1 MTVDFG
7 KLITAMITP
16 FNSNMEVDYARAGSL
31 AAYLVENGSES
42 IVVAGTTGES
52 PTLTKEEKIKLF
64 RVLVEAVKGKAKI
77 IAGSG
82 LNSTQESVE
91 LTRSAE
97 DAGVDGIMLVVP
109 YYNKPPQDGLYEHF
123 RTIAESTSLPV
134 MLYNV
139 PGRTSVNLT
148 AQTTIRLAEIDNIFA
163 IKEAS
168 GDLEQISYIIK
179 ETPDDFLVYSGDD
192 SMTLPILSV
201 GGYGVVSV
209 AGHVAGN
216 EIRAMIDAFCQG
228 NITEAC
234 ALHGKLLPIFKGMFI
249 STNPIPAKTA
259 LNLLNKNV
267 GSVRLPLVEMNSEQV
282 NNLRSILEKAG
293 LL

>member
-1 MTVDFG
+1 MV
-7 KLITAMITP
+7 TP
-16 FNSNMEVDYARAGSL
+16 FNSDMQIDYDRASSL
-31 AAYLVENGSES
+31 AAYLVENGTES

-52 PTLTKEEKIKLF
+52 PTLTMEEKIKLF
-64 RVLVEAVKGKAKI
+64 GVVVEAVSGKAKV

-82 LNSTQESVE
+82 SNSTQQSVE
-91 LTRSAE
+91 LTRKAA
-97 DAGVDGIMLVVP
+97 DIGVDGVMLVVP
-109 YYNKPPQDGLYEHF
+109 YYNKPPQEGLYEHF
-123 RTIAESTSLPV
+123 RKIAGSVDLPV

-139 PGRTSVNLT
+139 PGRTSVNLA

-192 SMTLPILSV
+192 SMTLPIMSV

-209 AGHVAGN
+209 AGHVIGK
-216 EIRAMIDAFCQG
+216 EIREMIDAFCRG
-228 NITEAC
+228 NIAEAY
-234 ALHGKLLPIFKGMFI
+234 ALHGKLFPVFKGMFI
-249 STNPIPAKTA
+249 STNPIPVKTA

-267 GSVRLPLVEMNSEQV
+267 GSVRLPLCEMSSEQV
-282 NNLRSILEKAG
+282 NNLQSILGKAG